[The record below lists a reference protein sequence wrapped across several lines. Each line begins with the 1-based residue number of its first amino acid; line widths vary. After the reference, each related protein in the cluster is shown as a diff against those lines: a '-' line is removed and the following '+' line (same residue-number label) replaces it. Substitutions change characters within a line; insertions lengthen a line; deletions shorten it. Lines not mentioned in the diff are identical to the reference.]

1 MKKILF
7 LLCVI
12 FSVSTALAQN
22 SISGTVTDSNN
33 QPLPGASVIEKGTS
47 NGTTSDF
54 DGNYSLTVGDNATL
68 VVSFVGYK
76 STEVAVGGKSV
87 VNVQLASDQELDEV
101 IVTGSRT
108 AARSSADTPLPVD
121 VIGVKELQS
130 TGQASFD
137 KALQYRIPSF
147 NTVQTPVND
156 ATSLLDPYEIRNM
169 GPSRTLILING
180 ET

>member
-47 NGTTSDF
+47 NGATSDF
-54 DGNYSLTVGDNATL
+54 DGNFTLTVGDNATL

-76 STEVAVGGKSV
+76 SKEVAVGG
-87 VNVQLASDQELDEV
+87 
-101 IVTGSRT
+101 
-108 AARSSADTPLPVD
+108 
-121 VIGVKELQS
+121 
-130 TGQASFD
+130 
-137 KALQYRIPSF
+137 
-147 NTVQTPVND
+147 
-156 ATSLLDPYEIRNM
+156 
-169 GPSRTLILING
+169 
-180 ET
+180 